1 MTGLKGKTVAMYATC
16 DRLVGLKILSLSEA
30 EIVYDGPG
38 EPIWAAAGKMGKN
51 GQRVVGLTRLRL
63 VG

>member
-16 DRLVGLKILSLSEA
+16 DRLVGLKILSFSEA

>member
-1 MTGLKGKTVAMYATC
+1 MYATC
-16 DRLVGLKILSLSEA
+16 DRLVGLKILSFSEA